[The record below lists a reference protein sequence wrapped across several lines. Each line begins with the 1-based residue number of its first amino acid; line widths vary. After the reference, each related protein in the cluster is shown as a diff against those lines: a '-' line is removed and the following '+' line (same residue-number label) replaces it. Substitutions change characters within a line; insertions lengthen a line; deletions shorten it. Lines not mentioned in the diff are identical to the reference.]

1 MEELEDILS
10 DYKEEDQE
18 AEYLPLDFLPVVSEE
33 YELKAA
39 KASNSNKNSG
49 IKSNEKLE
57 EESFRVE
64 LEAILANIRSHED
77 IIPDEDK
84 EDTEL
89 EFLPIVVG
97 TDMEENIEEMSELHE
112 EDILSLEVF
121 SEEVVIDNKA
131 SLLHNKSHEVELL
144 PKEEMDNSE
153 ISDQKSPDRMT
164 TKTDAEDFDS
174 STCSNSNN
182 DAQYNDDAAD
192 SCADVEH
199 PDNITEFKGFSIF
212 QELFRTCDSE
222 SKLILLDEILA
233 VGDEKEVHFL
243 KTLLNEPDKKV
254 RTKAEIIL
262 NELQAHIAPEIEV
275 RETLDHIQ
283 TKESGDENYPL
294 DEVKQTASK
303 EINSIPKSTPEEEE
317 NSLKSLEFCFLH
329 DLDSDDKRNR
339 NNLFQVDF
347 ELEETCLEEID
358 DNLKINKNK

>member
-1 MEELEDILS
+1 
-10 DYKEEDQE
+10 
-18 AEYLPLDFLPVVSEE
+18 
-33 YELKAA
+33 
-39 KASNSNKNSG
+39 
-49 IKSNEKLE
+49 
-57 EESFRVE
+57 
-64 LEAILANIRSHED
+64 
-77 IIPDEDK
+77 
-84 EDTEL
+84 
-89 EFLPIVVG
+89 
-97 TDMEENIEEMSELHE
+97 
-112 EDILSLEVF
+112 
-121 SEEVVIDNKA
+121 
-131 SLLHNKSHEVELL
+131 LHNKSHEVELL

-182 DAQYNDDAAD
+182 DSQYNDDAAD

-243 KTLLNEPDKKV
+243 KTLLNDPDKKV

-262 NELQAHIAPEIEV
+262 NELQAHLAPEIEV

-283 TKESGDENYPL
+283 TKESGDENCRL
-294 DEVKQTASK
+294 DEVKPTASI
-303 EINSIPKSTPEEEE
+303 EINSISKSTPEEEE

-329 DLDSDDKRNR
+329 DLESDDKSNR
-339 NNLFQVDF
+339 NNLLQVDF
-347 ELEETCLEEID
+347 ELEETSIEEIE